1 MQHVTAQGLA
11 DRTRVGVMPIRR
23 HAFWHVADDIDS
35 LRRSKRLAASIS
47 RFWAPHRVNQVAI
60 PIDGSIE
67 ITPFSLDVDLGFIHI
82 PGSYGGPVRALK
94 VRWHGSGR
102 RTSDSPARV
111 SWFVLW

>member
-1 MQHVTAQGLA
+1 
-11 DRTRVGVMPIRR
+11 MPIRR

-82 PGSYGGPVRALK
+82 PGSSCLPSSFCPQLVCHERGKARL
-94 VRWHGSGR
+94 
-102 RTSDSPARV
+102 RV
-111 SWFVLW
+111 SDCLMRELEAKSSSEF